1 MKKTQICIADID
13 KSSFCRFA
21 EENAEEEEADDD
33 DDDEGDEDG
42 QEEVTVPGEEPFAT
56 PDVTSRPKV

>member
-1 MKKTQICIADID
+1 L
-13 KSSFCRFA
+13 CRFA
-21 EENAEEEEADDD
+21 EEDAEEEEADDD
-33 DDDEGDEDG
+33 DDDEGNEDG